1 MLSND
6 RGKLRSAQTLYIEE
20 NKRLAD
26 LKCRKKVVHQK
37 EYFEDVLKSSD
48 SLSVDEAVYGNERGD
63 WIKTPEFFYL
73 PFCVSLGASLQ
84 FFFLPLKYSEV

>member
-63 WIKTPEFFYL
+63 WIKTFICHSVFHWVL
-73 PFCVSLGASLQ
+73 H
-84 FFFLPLKYSEV
+84 YSSFSCH

>member
-26 LKCRKKVVHQK
+26 LKCRKNVVHQK

-48 SLSVDEAVYGNERGD
+48 SLSVDEAVYGNERDD

-73 PFCVSLGASLQ
+73 SFCVSLGASLQ